1 MTKSTAVTE
10 HRLRAAD
17 LSYRQSRITEEGEC
31 DRFTLGEDLVV
42 EVHLLP
48 ASDGSMSFER
58 LALCD
63 DTGQLLTVTGEAGG
77 ALSSEAVEVILWEKI
92 EADDVVIDY
101 ATGRAAEKG
110 APGEVFSRQIERDD
124 EPEFA

>member
-1 MTKSTAVTE
+1 M
-10 HRLRAAD
+10 
-17 LSYRQSRITEEGEC
+17 
-31 DRFTLGEDLVV
+31 
-42 EVHLLP
+42 P

-63 DTGQLLTVTGEAGG
+63 DAGQRMTVAGEAGN

-92 EADDVVIDY
+92 EADDIVIDY

-110 APGEVFSRQIERDD
+110 APGEVFSRQIERDG